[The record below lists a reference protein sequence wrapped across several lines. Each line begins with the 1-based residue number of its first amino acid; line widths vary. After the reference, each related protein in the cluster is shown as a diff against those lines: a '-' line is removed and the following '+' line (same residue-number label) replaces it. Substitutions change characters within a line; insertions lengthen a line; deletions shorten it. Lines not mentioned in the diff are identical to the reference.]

1 MDTITA
7 LFYVFAA
14 VLLGASFRVI
24 TARSTVHSALFL
36 ILAFFNAACI
46 WMLLKAE
53 FLAIA
58 LVLVYIGAV
67 MVLFLFVVMM
77 LDITSGEGAVAVR
90 EGFWKHLP
98 LAGLVGALIALEM
111 AAVLMGG
118 FRVSEAPELTA
129 AAAKLGNTKLL
140 GIEVYTHYLYPL
152 QIAAV
157 LLLVAIVAAI
167 ALTLR
172 RRKDSRYQDPSEQV
186 KVKKGDRLRIVK
198 MQPTVD
204 VPAVAPAENNTQG
217 GA

>member
-1 MDTITA
+1 MDITTI
-7 LFYVFAA
+7 LFYVFSGI
-14 VLLGASFRVI
+14 LLVSSFRVI
-24 TARSTVHSALFL
+24 TARSTVHAALFL
-36 ILAFFNAACI
+36 ILSFFTASCI

-77 LDITSGEGAVAVR
+77 LDLNTDSMR

-98 LAGLVGALIALEM
+98 VAAVIGALIAFEM
-111 AAVLMGG
+111 GIVLMGG
-118 FRVSEAPELTA
+118 FQLADAPVATPEQVQ
-129 AAAKLGNTKLL
+129 LGNSKLL
-140 GIEVYTHYLYPL
+140 GIEIYTSYLYPL

-172 RRKDSRYQDPSEQV
+172 RRKDSRAMDASEQV
-186 KVKKGDRLRIVK
+186 KVTKAQRLKIVK
-198 MQPTVD
+198 MAPTVAT
-204 VPAVAPAENNTQG
+204 PAAPAAPTEG
-217 GA
+217 GQA